1 MTPAGSNGAAAAPAH
16 IETDVLV
23 IGAGG
28 AGMYAAL
35 EAARAGAAVVLA
47 DRSLIGRGGATV
59 MAQMT
64 VAAALG
70 EQTPDHWE
78 HHLSDTLAAGR
89 GLCDQR
95 LAALLCEDGPQRL
108 REMDGWK
115 VGWARED
122 GHIKQAQAPGHDRP
136 RCAYVDFLSTGPA
149 VSRTLRAQL
158 NTADGIRR
166 IGELV
171 IVDIAIR
178 DGEACGATALHLP
191 TGQAVTL
198 AAKAVVIATGGLTG
212 LYRRNSASANMGG
225 DGYALALRAGAEL
238 IDMEFVQFFPIGHLA
253 PRLVGMDP
261 IMWDP
266 FRYKLGGRLL
276 NAEMR
281 EFEQDYATP
290 DHRSD
295 GRYVLTRD
303 LATYAITKEVEA
315 GRGSP
320 AGGAFLSFQH
330 VPEAEIRSAF
340 GPVVDRLAANGI
352 DLAKRPV
359 EVAPIAHYHM
369 GGVRVDETL
378 QARVPGLYAC
388 GEAVGGANGAN
399 RLSGN
404 AITEA
409 FVFGARA
416 GRNAARRALQ
426 SPSHWRPQAARPALD
441 LLRSAQR
448 RDAPNPAA
456 VVAEL
461 KALMADMVGP
471 FRTGAKLRSAVQA
484 IARLKTEIGEIP
496 FSSAAAFDPV
506 LVDWLDLRNMLLVAQ
521 SVALPALARTES
533 RGAHQR
539 EDHPGLDDNWCVN
552 QLIALSRGQIE
563 LSRSAPSTGSAA
575 P

>member
-1 MTPAGSNGAAAAPAH
+1 MNVNAATDDPVH

-23 IGAGG
+23 IGSGA

-35 EAARAGAAVVLA
+35 EAARADVSVILA
-47 DRSLIGRGGATV
+47 ERSLIGRGGATV

-70 EQTPDHWE
+70 EQTPDHWQ
-78 HHLSDTLAAGR
+78 HHLRDTLTAGR
-89 GLCDQR
+89 GLCDEG
-95 LAALLCEDGPQRL
+95 LAALLCEDGPRRL
-108 REMDGWK
+108 REMDDWK

-149 VSRTLRAQL
+149 VSRTLRSRL
-158 NTADGIRR
+158 NSADGIRR
-166 IGELV
+166 IGELL
-171 IVDIAIR
+171 IIEITIR
-178 DGEACGATALHLP
+178 DGEACGATALHLT
-191 TGQAVTL
+191 TGRAVTL
-198 AAKAVVIATGGLTG
+198 AAKAVIIATGGLTG
-212 LYRRNSASANMGG
+212 IYRRNSASSNMVG

-281 EFEQDYATP
+281 EFENDYANH
-290 DHRSD
+290 DSRSD

-320 AGGAFLSFQH
+320 AGGAYLSFQH

-352 DLAKRPV
+352 DLAHHPV

-369 GGVRVDETL
+369 GGVRVDATM
-378 QARVPGLYAC
+378 QTRVPGLYVC

-416 GRNAARRALQ
+416 GHHAARWALQ
-426 SPSHWRPQAARPALD
+426 GCTPWRVDAARPALD
-441 LLRSAQR
+441 LLRSAER
-448 RDAPNPAA
+448 RDAPNLAA
-456 VVAEL
+456 VMGEL
-461 KALMADMVGP
+461 KALMADEVGP
-471 FRTGAKLRSAVQA
+471 FRTGQKLRSAASA
-484 IARLKTEIGEIP
+484 IERLKSEIGQSP
-496 FSSAAAFDPV
+496 MSSDMKFDTV

-521 SVALPALARTES
+521 SVTMAALSRTES

-539 EDHPGLDDNWCVN
+539 EDHPALDESWSVN
-552 QLIALSRGQIE
+552 QVIALSGGQLH
-563 LSRSAPSTGSAA
+563 LSRSAPPPQSTA

>member
-1 MTPAGSNGAAAAPAH
+1 MH
-16 IETDVLV
+16 LDTDVLV

-35 EAARAGAAVVLA
+35 EAARAGSSVILA

-78 HHLSDTLAAGR
+78 HHLADTLAAGR
-89 GLCDQR
+89 GLCNER
-95 LAALLCEDGPQRL
+95 LAAILCEDGPRRI
-108 REMDGWK
+108 REMDAWK

-122 GHIKQAQAPGHDRP
+122 DHIKQAQAPGHDRP
-136 RCAYVDFLSTGPA
+136 RCVYVDFLSTGPA
-149 VSRTLRAQL
+149 VSRTLRTQL
-158 NTADGIRR
+158 NNASGIRR
-166 IGELV
+166 VGDLV
-171 IVDIAIR
+171 IVDIAVR

-191 TGQAVTL
+191 TGRTVTI
-198 AAKAVVIATGGLTG
+198 AAKSTIIATGGLTR
-212 LYRRNSASANMGG
+212 LYQRNSASLNMGG

-266 FRYKLGGRLL
+266 FRYKLGGKLL

-281 EFEQDYATP
+281 EFEEDYAGNDT
-290 DHRSD
+290 RGD
-295 GRYVLTRD
+295 GNYVLTRD
-303 LATYAITKEVEA
+303 LATYAISKEVAA

-320 AGGAFLSFQH
+320 AGGAYLSFSH
-330 VPEAEIRSAF
+330 VPEAEIRRAF
-340 GPVVDRLAANGI
+340 GPVVDRLAENGI
-352 DLAKRPV
+352 DLAKQPV

-369 GGVRVDETL
+369 GGVRIDDDMQT
-378 QARVPGLYAC
+378 RVAGLYAC

-416 GRNAARRALQ
+416 GRSAA
-426 SPSHWRPQAARPALD
+426 HHAASGRSVWSSDAAAATTD
-441 LLRSAQR
+441 LLGSASQR
-448 RDAPNPAA
+448 DGPNTA
-456 VVAEL
+456 VMIADL
-461 KALMADMVGP
+461 QALMAEQAGP
-471 FRTGAKLRSAVQA
+471 FRTEAKLR
-484 IARLKTEIGEIP
+484 
-496 FSSAAAFDPV
+496 AAAKGLKRLSADLGTIPLASADGFDPV
-506 LVDWLDLRNMLLVAQ
+506 LIDWLDLRNMLLVAE
-521 SVALPALARTES
+521 SVVLTALARTES

-539 EDHPGLDDNWCVN
+539 EDFPGLDEGWTIN
-552 QLIALSRGQIE
+552 QIVALSDGKLELSRGVP
-563 LSRSAPSTGSAA
+563 ATGRAA
-575 P
+575 A

>member
-1 MTPAGSNGAAAAPAH
+1 MTPH
-16 IETDVLV
+16 KTDVLV

-35 EAARAGAAVVLA
+35 EAAKAGADVILA

-70 EQTPDHWE
+70 EQTPDSWE
-78 HHLSDTLAAGR
+78 YHLADTIAAGR
-89 GLCDQR
+89 GLCDEK
-95 LAALLCEDGPQRL
+95 LAEILCEDGPRRI
-108 REMDGWK
+108 REMDSWK
-115 VGWARED
+115 VGWAREN

-136 RCAYVDFLSTGPA
+136 RCVYVDFLSTGPA
-149 VSRTLRAQL
+149 VSKTLRARL
-158 NTADGIRR
+158 NDADGIRR
-166 IGELV
+166 ISDLL
-171 IVDIAIR
+171 ITDITVR
-178 DGEACGATALHLP
+178 GGEALGATALHLP

-212 LYRRNSASANMGG
+212 LYRRNSASSNMVG

-281 EFEQDYATP
+281 EFETDYVDQDS
-290 DHRSD
+290 RSD

-320 AGGAFLSFQH
+320 AGGAYLSFQH
-330 VPEAEIRSAF
+330 LPQSEIRSAF

-352 DLAKRPV
+352 DLAKHPV

-369 GGVRVDETL
+369 GGVRADETM
-378 QARVPGLYAC
+378 QTRVPGLYAC

-409 FVFGARA
+409 LVFGARA
-416 GRNAARRALQ
+416 GRAAAQ
-426 SPSHWRPQAARPALD
+426 SASRELPSWRPETA
-441 LLRSAQR
+441 
-448 RDAPNPAA
+448 
-456 VVAEL
+456 
-461 KALMADMVGP
+461 
-471 FRTGAKLRSAVQA
+471 
-484 IARLKTEIGEIP
+484 
-496 FSSAAAFDPV
+496 
-506 LVDWLDLRNMLLVAQ
+506 
-521 SVALPALARTES
+521 
-533 RGAHQR
+533 
-539 EDHPGLDDNWCVN
+539 
-552 QLIALSRGQIE
+552 
-563 LSRSAPSTGSAA
+563 
-575 P
+575 

>member
-1 MTPAGSNGAAAAPAH
+1 MTAAGSNEAVAAPTH
-16 IETDVLV
+16 VETDVLV

-35 EAARAGAAVVLA
+35 EAARAGATVILA

-89 GLCDQR
+89 GLCDER
-95 LAALLCEDGPQRL
+95 LAALLCEDGPRRL

-149 VSRTLRAQL
+149 VSRTLRSQL
-158 NTADGIRR
+158 NAANGVRR
-166 IGELV
+166 IGDLV
-171 IVDIAIR
+171 IVDIAVR

-212 LYRRNSASANMGG
+212 LYRRNSASSNMGG

-266 FRYKLGGRLL
+266 FRYKLGGKLL
-276 NAEMR
+276 NADMR
-281 EFEQDYATP
+281 EFEQDYATR
-290 DHRSD
+290 DNRSD

-303 LATYAITKEVEA
+303 LATYAITREVEA

-320 AGGAFLSFQH
+320 AGGAYLSFQH
-330 VPEAEIRSAF
+330 LPESEIRSAF

-352 DLAKRPV
+352 DLAKHPV

-369 GGVRVDETL
+369 GGVRADEKMQT
-378 QARVPGLYAC
+378 RVPGLYAC

-409 FVFGARA
+409 FVFGACA
-416 GRNAARRALQ
+416 GRNAAQHALQ
-426 SPSHWRPQAARPALD
+426 GSTQWSPQTSRAALD
-441 LLRSAQR
+441 LLRNAQR
-448 RDAPNPAA
+448 RDAPNLAA

-461 KALMADMVGP
+461 KTLMADMVGP
-471 FRTGAKLRSAVQA
+471 FRTEEKLRSALEA
-484 IARLKTEIGEIP
+484 IARLKGEIGEIP

-521 SVALPALARTES
+521 SVAVPALVRTES

-539 EDHPGLDDNWCVN
+539 EDHPGLDDSWCVN
-552 QLIALSRGQIE
+552 QLVTLSHGRIE
-563 LSRSAPSTGSAA
+563 LSRSAPSTGRAA
-575 P
+575 A